1 MTALEKIPTGIRR
14 SRRNLIKMGT
24 WHWSAVLA
32 DRRTSGECRPR
43 GRNRMK
49 RTLVFIIGVTSL
61 TLLLLLHQP
70 VVAAFSGFEGLGGT
84 FVSDP
89 RCTFRTTGE
98 VICAVLGTDQDL
110 YVTRTVNSG
119 TTWSS
124 FLRLGGTVVGDP
136 SCTSGVGREV
146 ICPVI
151 GTDQGL
157 YVTRTI
163 DSGSTWSGFLAV
175 GGTIV
180 RNPSCTDDSAG

>member
-119 TTWSS
+119 
-124 FLRLGGTVVGDP
+124 V
-136 SCTSGVGREV
+136 
-146 ICPVI
+146 
-151 GTDQGL
+151 
-157 YVTRTI
+157 
-163 DSGSTWSGFLAV
+163 TWSGFVALD
-175 GGTIV
+175 GRIV
-180 RNPSCTDDSAG
+180 RNPSCTDDSGGSVICAVIGTDSAVYISRTSTGTTWSSFL